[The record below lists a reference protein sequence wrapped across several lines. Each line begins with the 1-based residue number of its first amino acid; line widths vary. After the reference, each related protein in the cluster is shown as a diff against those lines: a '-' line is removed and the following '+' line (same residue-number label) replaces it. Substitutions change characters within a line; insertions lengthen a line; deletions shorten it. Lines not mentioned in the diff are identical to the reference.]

1 MLQGSTFSLGSN
13 PFNDLEEL
21 EITSAEGGPSTR

>member
-1 MLQGSTFSLGSN
+1 MLLGSAFSLSSN

-21 EITSAEGGPSTR
+21 EITSTEGGPSTR

>member
-21 EITSAEGGPSTR
+21 EVNSIEGGPSAR

>member
-1 MLQGSTFSLGSN
+1 MLQGSTSSLGSN
-13 PFNDLEEL
+13 PYNDLEEL